1 MNKPEPPSTTVAV
14 LPWQNIDTVMLD
26 MDGTLL
32 DKYFDDYFWEKY
44 LPKSYARKHLLSEDE
59 AEVQLLARY
68 RSVESTLQ
76 WTDLDYWSEHLD
88 LDIPRL
94 KIEIHHLI
102 DVHAHVVD
110 FLQWVRSEHKALH
123 LVTNAHPK
131 TLEIKLNKTRIG
143 HYFDEIICS
152 AEVGAAKEQPSFWR
166 GLESMLDFS
175 KERTLFADDTEKV
188 LAAARDYGIGHL
200 VHIARPSSRIPL
212 RYSDDYLSIAD
223 FSELL
228 PG

>member
-1 MNKPEPPSTTVAV
+1 MNKPAPAPAAT
-14 LPWQNIDTVMLD
+14 LPWHDIDTVMLD

-32 DKYFDDYFWEKY
+32 DKYFDDYFWEKF
-44 LPKSYARKHLLSEDE
+44 LPQNYARIHLLSKDE
-59 AEVQLLARY
+59 AETRLLARY
-68 RSVESTLQ
+68 KSVESTLQ
-76 WTDLDYWSEHLD
+76 WTDLDYWSEHLG
-88 LDIPRL
+88 LDIALL
-94 KIEIHHLI
+94 KTEITHLI
-102 DVHAHVVD
+102 GVHPHVVD
-110 FLQWVRSEHKALH
+110 FLQWIRAQGKALH

-131 TLEIKLNKTRIG
+131 ALEIKMNTARID
-143 HYFDEIICS
+143 HFFDAIICS
-152 AEVGAAKEQPSFWR
+152 AEVGAAKEQPLFWR
-166 GLESMLDFS
+166 GLENLLDFD

-212 RYSDDYLSIAD
+212 RYSDEYLSVAD